1 MHWLLA
7 VVFAMLAV
15 PVWAGGSPLRTA
27 VVVNRNSERSLEL
40 GRYYAEQR
48 GIPDHLIIPISTFVS
63 NNVELAVYSNEIEG
77 PVTAYLI
84 DHGLTG
90 QVDRF
95 VFSMDIPY
103 RVYKAPFGDY
113 RHAGLTA
120 TFYYGFFSSPNAF
133 VSGCDL
139 AAGSSNAYFAAERA
153 FRNDTL
159 FGNRRLR
166 PSAMLIAS
174 NFPIAKRLV
183 DRAVAADHQR
193 PDSAVL
199 LMRTSDTFR
208 NVQWEEFERVLT
220 LSRYHEAPQTQQ
232 WLNADSV
239 TGITNIQGVTAGRTV
254 HTWLGANPPLPGAF
268 GEHLTSFGGYLLET
282 SGGQMTIL
290 SWITNG
296 YAGTHG
302 TVVEPCAYTNKF
314 ASPLLHYWYA
324 RGFSLGESFW
334 MSVRNPYQGLFLGDP
349 LCAPYAVPPTVAW
362 PVLTNR
368 TTVSGTTNLA
378 GLVVA
383 AIDRLV
389 AQADWYVDGFWQT
402 NTSVGAPAPGNVVTA
417 HVNSATRI
425 YTVAPGDTVYDVATG
440 LANAIKAA
448 PPLPV
453 TALVFGDRIEVVH
466 KTPGPATNTITVA
479 VAAGTA
485 AVTTVR
491 ASIPSNSFLASTHA
505 AREAVSLSGNAVSG
519 DVVRAVITTLD
530 ARVITN
536 EWLVTTNLASPLGIL
551 NGLASVI
558 NNNTNLQDATGC
570 LATYSRPLDFSATP
584 PSEMWLFARTNS
596 WEGVNLHVAYS
607 VSTVGGSTLTGPDF
621 SDNFND
627 NDDNL
632 KPRAMIFL
640 SAGVTQAMPVWT
652 VDTTEW
658 PNGPHELTLAV
669 RDGTGVETEGRASVT
684 VVVTNHDLACTII
697 APADRVYRLRAGLIT
712 AEVAT
717 AAAMGSVTQ
726 VIVFAEGKPVATG
739 TTAVVAL
746 TNYGAGP
753 LRLQAQAWDN
763 LGRSTRSEIVTVL
776 SYTDADADGMGDQ
789 WEYAAFGA
797 LTNAAGSADADG
809 DGVPN
814 RDEFLAGT
822 QPTNALSVL
831 QVSLLDDH
839 NVQVTT
845 ATDRVFRVRFNDG
858 DLVGAASWYATGSF
872 FRGSGLV
879 TLDPGPATGDVRFLA
894 IEAGLTE

>member
-7 VVFAMLAV
+7 AVFAMLAV

-48 GIPDHLIIPISTFVS
+48 GIPDHLIIPVQVVTSNSISI
-63 NNVELAVYSNEIEG
+63 AVYSNDIEG
-77 PVTAYLI
+77 PVRAYI
-84 DHGLTG
+84 GRAPWSN
-90 QVDRF
+90 QVDAV
-95 VFSMDIPY
+95 VFSIDIPY
-103 RVYKAPFGDY
+103 RVFQPPFFDY
-113 RHAGLTA
+113 RYAGLTA
-120 TFYYGFFSSPNAF
+120 TFYYGFYTSPDAWTF
-133 VSGCDL
+133 GCQI
-139 AAGSSNAYFAAERA
+139 AAGSANAYYARERA
-153 FRNDTL
+153 FSHTASFSSN
-159 FGNRRLR
+159 RLR
-166 PSAMLIAS
+166 LASMLTAS
-174 NFPIAKRLV
+174 NMLVAKRQV
-183 DRAVAADHQR
+183 DRATEADYQQPVSR
-193 PDSAVL
+193 VL
-199 LMRTSDTFR
+199 LMRTTDTFR

-220 LSRYHEAPQTQQ
+220 LSRYHGAPQTQQ

-239 TGITNIQGVTAGRTV
+239 IGTSNIIGVVAGRTA
-254 HTWLGANPPLPGAF
+254 HSWIGANPPLPGSF
-268 GEHLTSFGGYLLET
+268 GEHLTSYGGYLYEP

-349 LCAPYAVPPTVAW
+349 LCAPYAVPSSVSW
-362 PVLTNR
+362 PGLTNR

-383 AIDRLV
+383 AIDRPV
-389 AQADWYVDGFWQT
+389 AQAGWYVDGFWRT
-402 NTSVGAPAPGNVVTA
+402 NTSIGAPAPGNVVTA
-417 HVNSATRI
+417 RI
-425 YTVAPGDTVYDVATG
+425 NGVARTYTVAPGDTLYDVAAG

-453 TALVFGDRIEVVH
+453 TALAFGDRIEIVH
-466 KTPGPATNTITVA
+466 KAPGSATNTIAVV

-558 NNNTNLQDATGC
+558 NNNTNLQDAAGC

-621 SDNFND
+621 SDTFND

-640 SAGVTQAMPVWT
+640 SAGVTQAMPGWT
-652 VDTTEW
+652 VDTTGW
-658 PNGPHELTLAV
+658 PDGPHELTLAV

-697 APADRVYRLRAGLIT
+697 APADRVYRLRTGVVT

-726 VIVFAEGKPVATG
+726 VVVFAEGKPVATG
-739 TTAVVAL
+739 VTAIVAL

-753 LRLQAQAWDN
+753 LRLQAQAWDD

-776 SYTDADADGMGDQ
+776 SYTDNDSDGMSDQ
-789 WEYAAFGA
+789 WEYAYFGA
-797 LTNAAGSADADG
+797 LTNAAGDADADG
-809 DGVPN
+809 DGVSN

-822 QPTNALSVL
+822 SPINALSFL
-831 QVSLLDDH
+831 RVSLLEDH

-845 ATDRVFRVRFNDG
+845 ATDRVFRVRLNDG
-858 DLVGAASWYATGSF
+858 DLVNDLSWCATGTF

>member
-1 MHWLLA
+1 MLMVGL
-7 VVFAMLAV
+7 FAEAAL
-15 PVWAGGSPLRTA
+15 AGGSPLRTA
-27 VVVNRNSERSLEL
+27 VVVNRASERSLEL
-40 GRYYAEQR
+40 GRYYAEKR
-48 GIPDHLIIPISTFVS
+48 GIPDHLIIPVSTFVS

-77 PVTAYLI
+77 PVSAYLSAA
-84 DHGLTG
+84 GLTG

-95 VFSMDIPY
+95 VFSMDLPY

-120 TFYYGFFSSPNAF
+120 TFFYGFFSSPNAF

-139 AAGSSNAYFAAERA
+139 AAGSTNAYFGVERA
-153 FRNDTL
+153 FRNDAE

-174 NFPIAKRLV
+174 NFPIAKWLV

-193 PDSAVL
+193 PPSAVL

-220 LSRYHEAPQTQQ
+220 LSRYHDAPQTQQ

-239 TGITNIQGVTAGRTV
+239 TGMTNILGVTAGRTV
-254 HTWLGANPPLPGAF
+254 HTWLGANPPLSGAF

-290 SWITNG
+290 SWITND

-349 LCAPYAVPPTVAW
+349 LCAPYAMPPTVGW
-362 PVLTNR
+362 SGLTNR
-368 TTVSGTTNLA
+368 TSVSGTTHVT
-378 GLVVA
+378 GMVA
-383 AIDRLV
+383 AATDRPL
-389 AQADWYVDGFWQT
+389 ALADWYSDGFWQT
-402 NTSVGAPAPGNVVTA
+402 NTSLGAPAPGNVVTA
-417 HVNSATRI
+417 IINSVART
-425 YTVAPGDTVYDVATG
+425 YTVAPGDTVYDIATG
-440 LANAIKAA
+440 LANAINAA

-453 TALVFGDRIEVVH
+453 TAFAFGDRIEVVH
-466 KTPGPATNTITVA
+466 KTPGPATNTIGIS
-479 VAAGTA
+479 VAAGTSAVITVQA
-485 AVTTVR
+485 A
-491 ASIPSNSFLASTHA
+491 IPSNSFFASTHA
-505 AREAVSLSGNAVSG
+505 ARELLALSGNAVSG

-551 NGLASVI
+551 NGLASII

-570 LATYSRPLDFSATP
+570 IATYSRPLDFSATP
-584 PSEMWLFARTNS
+584 LSELWLFARTNT
-596 WEGVNLHVAYS
+596 WEGVNLQVDYS
-607 VSTVGGSTLTGPDF
+607 VTTVGGSTLTGPGFTDA
-621 SDNFND
+621 FND

-640 SAGVTQAMPVWT
+640 SSGVTQAMPVWT
-652 VDTTEW
+652 VDTTAW
-658 PNGPHELTLAV
+658 PDGPHELTLAV

-684 VVVTNHDLACTII
+684 VVVDNHDLSCTITS
-697 APADRVYRLRAGLIT
+697 PADRVYRLREGVVT
-712 AEVAT
+712 ASVST
-717 AAAMGSVTQ
+717 AASMGSVTQ
-726 VIVFAEGKPVATG
+726 VVVFTEGKVLATG
-739 TTAVVAL
+739 ATAIVAL

-753 LRLQAQAWDN
+753 LRLQAQAWDD

-776 SYTDADADGMGDQ
+776 VYTDADGDGMGDQ

-797 LTNAAGSADADG
+797 LTNAAGAADADG
-809 DGVPN
+809 DGVSN
-814 RDEFLAGT
+814 RDEFLAGSE
-822 QPTNALSVL
+822 PTNALSFL
-831 QVSLLDDH
+831 QVSLLD
-839 NVQVTT
+839 VTSLQVHT
-845 ATDRVFRVRFNDG
+845 ATDRVFRLRRNDG
-858 DLVGAASWYATGSF
+858 DLLDGASWYATGTY

-894 IEAGLTE
+894 VEAGLTE